1 MYKVIVVGTDGSE
14 SAAVALH
21 HATVLAKLT
30 DATLHVVHAHQPL
43 STSHAAMGATAGMM
57 TANVGEVNAG
67 IADSSGVICERAA
80 EAVKRAGVRVET
92 HSRPGDPADALIGVA
107 EEVGADLLVVGNR
120 GMTGVKRF
128 FLGSVPNKVAHH
140 APCGLL
146 IVDTT
151 SG

>member
-80 EAVKRAGVRVET
+80 VAVNRAGVRVGRGDR
-92 HSRPGDPADALIGVA
+92 SPRAKVRAVGPGPSGRGPGRPGG
-107 EEVGADLLVVGNR
+107 R
-120 GMTGVKRF
+120 RW
-128 FLGSVPNKVAHH
+128 
-140 APCGLL
+140 
-146 IVDTT
+146 
-151 SG
+151 